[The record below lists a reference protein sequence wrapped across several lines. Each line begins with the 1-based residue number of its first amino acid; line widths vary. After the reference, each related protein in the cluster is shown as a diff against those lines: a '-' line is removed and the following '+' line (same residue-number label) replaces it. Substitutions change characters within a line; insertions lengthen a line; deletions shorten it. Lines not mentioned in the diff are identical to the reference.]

1 MLSNINDNQVNIDLR
16 VLLPYDIPL
25 SYSIISHSLASQ
37 NTNIIS
43 YKNSTLHKLPRPSKN
58 HIFTIMYD
66 SISPQE
72 PLHRHLI
79 KTDNIKPFM
88 HPLA

>member
-1 MLSNINDNQVNIDLR
+1 MLLNVNDNQVNTDLL

-25 SYSIISHSLASQ
+25 SYFIISYSLASQ
-37 NTNIIS
+37 NIIS
-43 YKNSTLHKLPRPSKN
+43 YKNLTLHKLPRPSKN